1 MDILER
7 LPAGL
12 SCIMKRITF
21 ALEDATSQEQGP
33 RDQHDKFLWHC
44 VMNLPQFL
52 KRTDV
57 HSPLIWGEECC
68 WKTYRLRSKGGGQNP
83 SQQWEPWKGVGMELC
98 CSGQSL
104 LLHVANGSKTPAFPM
119 QVSRHSHLQGSE
131 ALQHDGKHS
140 NDSRIAR
147 SQATA
152 SKDLLKYNSCRHRN
166 KGRNPLTFRR
176 PQGHRETPPAPIPAL
191 K

>member
-1 MDILER
+1 MTSGLDILER

-68 WKTYRLRSKGGGQNP
+68 WKTYLLRSKGGGQNP

-98 CSGQSL
+98 CSAKPTWAIPSSPCCKWEQDPS
-104 LLHVANGSKTPAFPM
+104 FP
-119 QVSRHSHLQGSE
+119 HASE
-131 ALQHDGKHS
+131 QM
-140 NDSRIAR
+140 
-147 SQATA
+147 
-152 SKDLLKYNSCRHRN
+152 
-166 KGRNPLTFRR
+166 F
-176 PQGHRETPPAPIPAL
+176 PPARLRGAAARW
-191 K
+191 KAQH